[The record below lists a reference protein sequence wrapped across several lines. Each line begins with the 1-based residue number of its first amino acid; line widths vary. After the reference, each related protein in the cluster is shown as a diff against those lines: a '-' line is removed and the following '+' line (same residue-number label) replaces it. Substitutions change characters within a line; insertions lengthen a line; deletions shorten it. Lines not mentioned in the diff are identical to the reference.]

1 MAKDP
6 VCGKEIDE
14 EQARTQ
20 TSVTR
25 YGASE
30 VDPQRGTRIF
40 HEGAWIYFCGLEC
53 RSKFMAS
60 PAAYLS

>member
-30 VDPQRGTRIF
+30 VDPQQGTRIF
-40 HEGAWIYFCGLEC
+40 HDGAWIYFCGLEC
-53 RSKFMAS
+53 RSKFMTS